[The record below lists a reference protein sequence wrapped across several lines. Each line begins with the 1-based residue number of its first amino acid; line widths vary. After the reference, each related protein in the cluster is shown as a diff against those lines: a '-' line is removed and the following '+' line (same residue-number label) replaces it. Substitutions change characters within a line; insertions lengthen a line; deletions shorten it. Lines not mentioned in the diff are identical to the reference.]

1 MLEIDAIYYN
11 LHNVCF
17 QNVGD
22 DCAQKPN
29 PEAVHVDSSEAGEK
43 LNLVPKKESSGR
55 SSREDR
61 ILNSPLTTKSKV
73 L

>member
-22 DCAQKPN
+22 DSAQKPN

-43 LNLVPKKESSGR
+43 LNLVPKNDTSGR

>member
-1 MLEIDAIYYN
+1 MP
-11 LHNVCF
+11 NVYSH
-17 QNVGD
+17 NVGD

-29 PEAVHVDSSEAGEK
+29 LEPVDVDSSEAGEK
-43 LNLVPKKESSGR
+43 LNLVPKKDSSGR
-55 SSREDR
+55 SSREDQ

>member
-1 MLEIDAIYYN
+1 MILDESKKMDIKKISTIIGDR
-11 LHNVCF
+11 LHF
-17 QNVGD
+17 GKEEQL
-22 DCAQKPN
+22 K
-29 PEAVHVDSSEAGEK
+29 EK

-55 SSREDR
+55 SSREDQ